1 MERRSNRSRQ
11 PGLAS
16 RQYLLN
22 VTRRHRPRAIVVSDL
37 EGNVVASVEGRPFM
51 DDGWLARRAA
61 REVEQTIVR
70 AALDDLKA
78 WDDQP
83 VVEKKSVSQH
93 LKTRRAEMVAW
104 WARRQ
109 RPTWLNTASKWVSRV
124 DVDGRQLLVVAVGD
138 ANVSDAGRDAVS
150 GLQRILAAA

>member
-78 WDDQP
+78 WDEQP
-83 VVEKKSVSQH
+83 AAKKKSVSQ
-93 LKTRRAEMVAW
+93 LAKSRRAEVVAW

-109 RPTWLNTASKWVSRV
+109 RPVWLNSASKWVSRL
-124 DVDGRQLLVVAVGD
+124 DVDGRQLVVVAVGD